1 LTIGKQIRK
10 YRKLKGYK
18 LKELS
23 ERSGLAIS
31 SLSDIELGKTSS
43 IKSLERISTALGID
57 IDYLFKKD

>member
-1 LTIGKQIRK
+1 MTIGKQIRK